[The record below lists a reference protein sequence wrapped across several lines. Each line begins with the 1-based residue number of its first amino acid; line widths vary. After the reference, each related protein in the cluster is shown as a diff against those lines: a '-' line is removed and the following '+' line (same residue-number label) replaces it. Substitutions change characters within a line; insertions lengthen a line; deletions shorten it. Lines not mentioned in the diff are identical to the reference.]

1 MKYSSNRE
9 HVSLQAT
16 PKIILSKELQ
26 AQILYFHSVV
36 GDIEWSGPLY
46 YTIVSGSVE
55 DLSSLVVKA
64 EIMLPKDVG
73 TPGYTEYT
81 MGPEVMDFYDRYPQA
96 MMMKIGHIHTHHNM
110 NTYFSGTD
118 MSELHDNAPNHNYY
132 VSLIV
137 NHKGVYSAKVAIN
150 GEVDKTV
157 SYKGTN
163 GSLIKEAAPSSNIL
177 MTADMEIEFE
187 QDAFMIEAI
196 STLIEKARA
205 KAKKSLNDSRVTS
218 VPNYYNPSSQPTL
231 FDDWRNY
238 SIPSKDSENE
248 PKELDLT
255 EYKDVIDFL
264 PKLISL
270 NPHTTQDLESV
281 LDTLNKRFKGASLD
295 SYITKVANAV
305 YSYYDK
311 YFTKDNPNTEISGIY
326 TFILDC
332 SIVLE
337 NYVDT
342 NKLAEGLVLAFDDMY
357 DVEN

>member
-1 MKYSSNRE
+1 MKSLNSSRE
-9 HVSLQAT
+9 HVSLEAT

-36 GDIEWSGPLY
+36 GDLEWSGPLY
-46 YTIVSGSVE
+46 YTIVEGSVE
-55 DLSSLVVKA
+55 DLDTLVVKA

-73 TPGYTEYT
+73 TSGYTEYT

-96 MMMKIGHIHTHHNM
+96 MMMKIGHIHTHHSM
-110 NTYFSGTD
+110 NTFFSGTD

-150 GEVDKTV
+150 GEVDKTM

-163 GSLIKEAAPSSNIL
+163 GSLIKESLSPSNIL

-187 QDAFMIEAI
+187 QDRYMIEAM
-196 STLIEKARA
+196 SVLIDRARA
-205 KAKKSLNDSRVTS
+205 KVKARPVLTS
-218 VPNYYNPSSQPTL
+218 TNTPTRYYNPSPQTDL
-231 FDDWRNY
+231 FDDWKNY
-238 SIPSKDSENE
+238 LTPSKDT
-248 PKELDLT
+248 KEEELLDLAD
-255 EYKDVIDFL
+255 YGDIINFL

-270 NPHTTQDLESV
+270 NPHTTED
-281 LDTLNKRFKGASLD
+281 LDTVLTTLSKRFKGEALEN
-295 SYITKVANAV
+295 YVTKISNAL
-305 YSYYDK
+305 YQYYDK
-311 YFTKDNPNTEISGIY
+311 YFTKTNSTEIYGIY

-337 NYVDT
+337 NYVET
-342 NKLAEGLVLAFDDMY
+342 NKLAEALVLAFDDMY